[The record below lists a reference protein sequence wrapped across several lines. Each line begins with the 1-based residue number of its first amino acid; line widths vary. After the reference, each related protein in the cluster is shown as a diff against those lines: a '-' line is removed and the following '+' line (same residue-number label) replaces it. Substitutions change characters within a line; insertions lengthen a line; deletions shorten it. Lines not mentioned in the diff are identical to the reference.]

1 MKKTLAC
8 MLIVST
14 LLGGCALGD
23 GEKRYSSTCL
33 DVFDTVTTVVGYAD
47 SEGEFSRVSEEIFAN
62 LRTYHCLFDIYH
74 DYDGI
79 ANLKTVNDHA
89 GVAPVTVD
97 RAIIELLLACKAYYD
112 LTDGK
117 VNVAMGSV
125 LSLWHEATEDAHAAP
140 DHAHLPDEGQLQ
152 EAARHTDIEQIV
164 IDEQASTVFI
174 ADPDLRIDVGAV
186 AKGWATQKVAQSAP
200 SGLLISVG
208 GNVCATGPKQEPDT
222 PWIVG
227 VQDPDG
233 EGYLKK
239 LSIVGGSVVTS
250 GDYQRYFLVDGV
262 QYHHVIDPQTLMPS
276 NHWRSVTVVCADSA
290 LADALSTALFV
301 MPREQGEALLEKV
314 GAEAMWLNADGE
326 IFCSAGMEHYLYT
339 R

>member
-1 MKKTLAC
+1 MKKTLVC
-8 MLIVST
+8 MLIVSA
-14 LLGGCALGD
+14 LLGGCAHGD

-47 SEGEFSRVSEEIFAN
+47 SEREFSRVSEEIFAN
-62 LRTYHCLFDIYH
+62 LRTYHRLFDIYH

-79 ANLKTVNDHA
+79 ANLKTVNDYA

-97 RAIIELLLACKAYYD
+97 RAIIELLLACKSYYD

-140 DHAHLPDEGQLQ
+140 DHARLPDEGQLQ
-152 EAARHTDIEQIV
+152 AAAWHTDIEQIM

-186 AKGWATQKVAQSAP
+186 AKGWAAQKVAQSAP

-262 QYHHVIDPQTLMPS
+262 RYHHIIDPQTLMPS

-290 LADALSTALFV
+290 LADVLSTALFG
-301 MPREQGEALLEKV
+301 MPLEQGEALLEKV

-326 IFCSAGMEHYLYT
+326 IFCSAGMETYLYT